1 MNGMYEMWDG
11 YGASGWSDERTSEEK
26 LDDLLKKGDNKPP
39 QDSNRAFNYLKN
51 NWELIHDYAK
61 KYSFYYRYDAIMTL
75 LKNYFGDFDK
85 APVRFFLSKKCIFPF
100 IIYTMI
106 YGVIATAF
114 TSYMHTSHGE
124 DVAGTV
130 CIGLM
135 SLYSLVYML
144 RDVPKK

>member
-26 LDDLLKKGDNKPP
+26 LDDLLKKGDDKPP

-51 NWELIHDYAK
+51 NWELIHDYSK

-75 LKNYFGDFDK
+75 LENYFGDFNK
-85 APVRFFLSKKCIFPF
+85 APIRFFLAKKCIFPF
-100 IIYTMI
+100 ILYTIIYSVTAA
-106 YGVIATAF
+106 YIATYVQSLEGKD
-114 TSYMHTSHGE
+114 T
-124 DVAGTV
+124 AGMV
-130 CIGLM
+130 CVGLA
-135 SLYSLVYML
+135 LIFGLVYIL